1 MYYINI
7 YYIYLILYIWYIW
20 HIYMVYMVYIYG
32 IYGIYI
38 YIYIYGN
45 HKKFSLIHSCILI
58 HLGVVTLP
66 CFKQPSDD
74 CRFQVSFCMYNFF
87 HYLQSILTK
96 FLTYHNL
103 QLSLKASY
111 LHQKTIK
118 FN

>member
-1 MYYINI
+1 
-7 YYIYLILYIWYIW
+7 
-20 HIYMVYMVYIYG
+20 MVYMVYIH
-32 IYGIYI
+32 
-38 YIYIYGN
+38 IYIYGN
-45 HKKFSLIHSCILI
+45 HKKFSLIHSYILI

-66 CFKQPSDD
+66 CFRQPSDD

-87 HYLQSILTK
+87 HYLQSILTN
-96 FLTYHNL
+96 FFTYHNL

>member
-1 MYYINI
+1 MA
-7 YYIYLILYIWYIW
+7 
-20 HIYMVYMVYIYG
+20 YIYG
-32 IYGIYI
+32 IYGIYIWYIWYIYIYI

-87 HYLQSILTK
+87 HYLQSILTN
-96 FLTYHNL
+96 FLT
-103 QLSLKASY
+103 
-111 LHQKTIK
+111 
-118 FN
+118 